1 MSTVSTLVD
10 KVRSVQADNI
20 ELPVLRDLVKRVQ
33 EIPPEQLRCED
44 RMWTDTGWRQWR
56 QHTSHNPW

>member
-1 MSTVSTLVD
+1 MECTLVD
-10 KVRSVQADNI
+10 KVRSVQADSI

-33 EIPPEQLRCED
+33 ETPPEQLRCED
-44 RMWTDTGWRQWR
+44 RMWTDSDWRQWR